1 MFTTVMGGRVYQYN
15 YCIGMQGAGGPG
27 RGFPVPVDFTMG
39 ANGVLYVIC
48 RGASD
53 IGGQRISVCDINHE
67 LLGVY
72 GGPGDGD
79 GQFRWPTSITVDR
92 DENIYVADE
101 WLTRIS
107 IFDKSGKF
115 LSKWGKT
122 GSGDGEFNRPSG
134 LAFGKDGNLYV
145 VDSLNNRIQVFTK
158 DGKFL
163 SKWGREGIGEG
174 EFNMP
179 WGIYTD
185 RDGEVY
191 VADWHNSRVQKFA
204 PDGKYISKFEVDDAG
219 VGELDRPTGIA
230 VDSEG
235 DVYITDWSK
244 NRLQV
249 FEADGTFITSLYG
262 DAEELSVWAKEYV
275 DVNPDYLQVRSMMR
289 AKEAERVF
297 LRPVSVNIDA
307 DDRVFVLE
315 NGRHRIQI
323 YDKVKDF
330 IEAQVNL

>member
-1 MFTTVMGGRVYQYN
+1 MFTTIMGGRVYEYN

-27 RGFPVPVDFTMG
+27 RGFTVPVDFTMG
-39 ANGVLYVIC
+39 ANGVLYVLG

-53 IGGQRISVCDINHE
+53 IGGQRITVCDINHE

-79 GQFRWPTSITVDR
+79 GQFRWPTSIDTDR
-92 DENIYVADE
+92 DENLYISDE

-107 IFDKSGKF
+107 IFHKDGKF
-115 LSKWGKT
+115 LGKWGKA

-134 LAFGKDGNLYV
+134 LAFGTDENLYI
-145 VDSLNNRIQVFTK
+145 VDSLNNRVQVFTK
-158 DGKFL
+158 EGKFL
-163 SKWGREGIGEG
+163 SKWGREGSGDG

-185 RDGEVY
+185 TAGDVY

-204 PDGKYISKFEVDDAG
+204 PDGKFLVKFEVDDADI
-219 VGELDRPTGIA
+219 GEIDRPVSVA
-230 VDSEG
+230 VDSDG

-244 NRLQV
+244 DRLQI
-249 FEADGTFITSLYG
+249 FEPDGTFITSLYG
-262 DAEELSVWAKEYV
+262 DAEQPSSWAEEYIG
-275 DVNPDYLQVRSMMR
+275 VNPDYMQVRSMMR

-297 LRPVSVNIDA
+297 LRPIAVNIDA
-307 DDRVFVLE
+307 QDRIFVLE
-315 NGRHRIQI
+315 NGRHRIQV
-323 YDKVKDF
+323 YDKVKEF
-330 IEAQVNL
+330 TESNLNL